1 MNRTGNRTGAKT
13 EAKTEAKTGPKRD
26 TTREPTR
33 TKAKP
38 AASKDKPRCGLC
50 GKRKKLTRT
59 ECCGQWICDDED
71 SYVLFSYAHNSCARN
86 HRRYTLCGMH
96 FVEEHRGSWQDC
108 KKCRRLIEPELYAY
122 FGTNDYNFEKLA
134 NPPPYAPTRC
144 TGCNKVIKLA
154 SDSYT
159 LAKGGT
165 YCISCY
171 SLA

>member
-1 MNRTGNRTGAKT
+1 
-13 EAKTEAKTGPKRD
+13 
-26 TTREPTR
+26 
-33 TKAKP
+33 
-38 AASKDKPRCGLC
+38 
-50 GKRKKLTRT
+50 
-59 ECCGQWICDDED
+59 
-71 SYVLFSYAHNSCARN
+71 
-86 HRRYTLCGMH
+86 MH

-134 NPPPYAPTRC
+134 NPPAYEPTHC